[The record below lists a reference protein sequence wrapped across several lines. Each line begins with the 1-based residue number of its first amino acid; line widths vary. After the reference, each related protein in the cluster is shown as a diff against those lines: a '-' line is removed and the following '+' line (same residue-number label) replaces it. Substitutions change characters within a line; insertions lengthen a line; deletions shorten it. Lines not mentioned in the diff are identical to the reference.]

1 MGYIYPR
8 FHNHQ
13 LRELISVLIL
23 TCVPYIVWVG
33 QTYAISTLTPRSV
46 EVSSSIPSAVAN
58 ENFEFQYVSPDAVG
72 SVVLQYCSNSP
83 LFDDP
88 CDAPVGLSAS
98 DAGLVDQNGNTGFS
112 IDETD
117 STPSEIVLS
126 RPAAVPNTAVVS
138 NYQFWNITNPSAT
151 NQTVY
156 VRMTTFSSSDG
167 TGSYIDRGAV
177 AFSTTSNLEVGAFV
191 PPFINICV
199 GVTVAQDCS
208 QSQGTSLDMG
218 DLSPRKTGTATSQ
231 YAVATNDQAGN
242 SVYVLGTTMTSGNN
256 IIESLNKQTGSE
268 TGESEFGLNLMKN
281 SNPNIGDDPAGAG
294 TSIPATGYNTPNLFN
309 FVPGSEISNS
319 DFSTQYNKMTVSY
332 IANVSNDQP
341 AGVYTTTLI
350 YLASGQF

>member
-58 ENFEFQYVSPDAVG
+58 ENFQFQYVSSDAVG

-88 CDAPVGLSAS
+88 CDAPAGLNVSN
-98 DAGLVDQNGNTGFS
+98 AGLVDQNG
-112 IDETD
+112 
-117 STPSEIVLS
+117 
-126 RPAAVPNTAVVS
+126 NTAVVS

-256 IIESLNKQTGSE
+256 VIESLNKQTGSE

-281 SNPNIGDDPAGAG
+281 SNPNIGDDPSGEG

-309 FVPGSEISNS
+309 FIPGSEISNS

-332 IANVSNDQP
+332 IANVPTDQP
-341 AGVYTTTLI
+341 AGVYATTLI